1 MEPTMAILELRGVG
15 KSFGALEVLSGI
27 DLDVEEGKITS
38 VIGPNGAGKT
48 TLFNV
53 VSGRFPANT
62 GTILYKKR
70 DITRMRPHEI
80 TLAGLARSFQ
90 VTNIY
95 QKLTVGENVSLA
107 VQTRSK
113 KRMSLLTRFQ
123 EMGDVKQRTMEIL
136 ERIGLGK
143 WADVPAGQL
152 SHGDQRHLEI
162 GMTLAT
168 GPELLLLDEPTS
180 GMSPAEAA
188 QTMDLIKDLSRD
200 FTIVLIEH
208 NMDIVMNI
216 SDRIAVLNFGRKIA
230 EGSPEEVADN
240 PEVRRVYLGGV

>member
-1 MEPTMAILELRGVG
+1 MAILELRGVD
-15 KSFGALEVLSGI
+15 KSFGALEVLSRI
-27 DLDVEEGKITS
+27 DLDIEEGKITS

-53 VSGRFPANT
+53 ITGRFPASA
-62 GTILYKKR
+62 GTILFKKR
-70 DITRMRPHEI
+70 DITRMKAPEI

-90 VTNIY
+90 ITNIFK
-95 QKLTVGENVSLA
+95 KLTVSENIFLA
-107 VQTRSK
+107 VQTKSPQRL
-113 KRMSLLTRFQ
+113 SLFSPAKGLSEVGEKTN
-123 EMGDVKQRTMEIL
+123 EIL
-136 ERIGLGK
+136 ERIGLQK

-168 GPELLLLDEPTS
+168 GPELLMLDEPTS

-200 FTIVLIEH
+200 FTIMLIEH
-208 NMDIVMNI
+208 NMDLVMNI
-216 SDRIAVLNFGRKIA
+216 SDRIVVLNFGRKIA
-230 EGSPEEVADN
+230 EGSPEEVAEN

>member
-1 MEPTMAILELRGVG
+1 MAILELRGVD
-15 KSFGALEVLSGI
+15 KSFGALEVLSRI
-27 DLDVEEGKITS
+27 DLDIEEDKITS

-53 VSGRFPANT
+53 ISGRFPAS
-62 GTILYKKR
+62 GGIILFKKR
-70 DITRMRPHEI
+70 DITGMQPHEI

-90 VTNIY
+90 ITNIF
-95 QKLTVGENVSLA
+95 KRLTVSENIFFA
-107 VQTRSK
+107 VQTKSPQRL
-113 KRMSLLTRFQ
+113 SLFSRAKGMKEVGEKT
-123 EMGDVKQRTMEIL
+123 TEIL
-136 ERIGLGK
+136 ERIGLQK
-143 WADVPAGQL
+143 WTDVPAGQL

-180 GMSPAEAA
+180 GMSPAEAS
-188 QTMDLIKDLSRD
+188 QTMDLIKDFSRD
-200 FTIVLIEH
+200 FTIMLIEH
-208 NMDIVMNI
+208 NMDLVMNI
-216 SDRIAVLNFGRKIA
+216 SDRIVVLNFGRKIA

>member
-1 MEPTMAILELRGVG
+1 VAILKLRGVG
-15 KSFGALEVLSGI
+15 KNFGALEVLSQV
-27 DLDVEEGKITS
+27 DLEIEEGKITS

-53 VSGRFPANT
+53 ISGRFPASS
-62 GTILYKKR
+62 GTILFKER
-70 DITRMRPHEI
+70 DISRMKDYEI

-90 VTNIY
+90 ITNIF
-95 QKLTVGENVSLA
+95 QRLTVWENIFLA
-107 VQTRSK
+107 VQTRSP
-113 KRMSLLTRFQ
+113 KRMSFFTRFKKL
-123 EMGDVKQRTMEIL
+123 DSVKSRTTDIL
-136 ERIGLGK
+136 KRVGLDQWK
-143 WADVPAGQL
+143 DEPAGQL

-180 GMSPAEAA
+180 GMSPAESS

-200 FTIVLIEH
+200 VTIFLIEH

-216 SDRIAVLNFGRKIA
+216 SDHIFVLNFGRKIA

-240 PEVRRVYLGGV
+240 PEVCRVYLGGI

>member
-1 MEPTMAILELRGVG
+1 MALLELRGVG
-15 KSFGALEVLSGI
+15 KSFGALEVLSQI
-27 DLDVEEGKITS
+27 DLDVETGKITS

-53 VSGRFPANT
+53 ISGLFPASS
-62 GTILYKKR
+62 GTILFKEH
-70 DITRMRPHEI
+70 DIARMKEHEI

-90 VTNIY
+90 ITNIF
-95 QKLTVGENVSLA
+95 QKLTVWENIFLA
-107 VQTRSK
+107 VQTRSQ
-113 KRMSLLTRFQ
+113 KRMSFFTSFQ
-123 EMGDVKQRTMEIL
+123 KMDSVKSRTGEIL
-136 ERIGLGK
+136 SRIGLDHWK
-143 WADVPAGQL
+143 DAPAGQL

-180 GMSPAEAA
+180 GMSPAESS

-200 FTIVLIEH
+200 FTIFLIEH

-216 SDRIAVLNFGRKIA
+216 SDHIFVLNFGRKIA
-230 EGSPEEVADN
+230 EGSPEEVADD
-240 PEVRRVYLGGV
+240 PEVCRVYLGGV

>member
-1 MEPTMAILELRGVG
+1 MTILEMRGVG
-15 KSFGALEVLSGI
+15 KSFGALEVLSEI
-27 DLDVEEGKITS
+27 DLDIEEGKISS

-53 VSGRFPANT
+53 ISGRFPANT
-62 GTILYKKR
+62 GTIRYKKR

-95 QKLTVGENVSLA
+95 QKLTVGENVSLG
-107 VQTRSK
+107 VQTRNK

-136 ERIGLGK
+136 ERIGLRK
-143 WADVPAGQL
+143 WSDVPAGQL

-216 SDRIAVLNFGRKIA
+216 SDRIVVLNFGRKIA

>member
-1 MEPTMAILELRGVG
+1 MAILELRGVG
-15 KSFGALEVLSGI
+15 KNFGALEVLSQI
-27 DLDVEEGKITS
+27 DLDVEAGKITS

-53 VSGRFPANT
+53 ISGRFPAT
-62 GTILYKKR
+62 SGTILFKER
-70 DITRMRPHEI
+70 DIARLKEHEI

-90 VTNIY
+90 ITNIF
-95 QKLTVGENVSLA
+95 QRLTVWENIFLA
-107 VQTRSK
+107 VQTRSPR
-113 KRMSLLTRFQ
+113 RMSFFTRFQ
-123 EMGDVKQRTMEIL
+123 KMASVKSRTEEIL
-136 ERIGLGK
+136 KRIGLDQ
-143 WADVPAGQL
+143 WQDTTAGQL

-180 GMSPAEAA
+180 GMSPAEAS

-200 FTIVLIEH
+200 FTIFLIEH

-216 SDRIAVLNFGRKIA
+216 SDHIFVLNFGRKIA
-230 EGSPEEVADN
+230 EGSPEEVADD
-240 PEVRRVYLGGV
+240 PEVCRVYLGGV

>member
-1 MEPTMAILELRGVG
+1 MAILELRGVD
-15 KSFGALEVLSGI
+15 KSFGALEVLAQI
-27 DLDVEEGKITS
+27 DLDIEEGRITS

-53 VSGRFPANT
+53 ISGRFPANA

-70 DITRMRPHEI
+70 DISRMRPHEI
-80 TLAGLARSFQ
+80 TLAGLGRSFQ
-90 VTNIY
+90 ITNIY
-95 QKLTVGENVSLA
+95 KKLTVRENVFLA
-107 VQTRSK
+107 VQTRSN
-113 KRMSLLTRFQ
+113 KRMSLFTRFL
-123 EMGDVKQRTMEIL
+123 ELRDVHQQTGQIL
-136 ERIGLGK
+136 ERIGLRK
-143 WADVPAGQL
+143 WADMPAGQL

-168 GPELLLLDEPTS
+168 GPDLLMLDEPTS

-188 QTMDLIKDLSRD
+188 QTMDLIKDLARE
-200 FTIVLIEH
+200 FTIMLIEH
-208 NMDIVMNI
+208 NMDLVMNI
-216 SDRIAVLNFGRKIA
+216 SDRIVVLNFGRKIA

>member
-1 MEPTMAILELRGVG
+1 MTILEMRGVG
-15 KSFGALEVLSGI
+15 KSFGALEVLSEI
-27 DLDVEEGKITS
+27 DLDIEGGKITS

-53 VSGRFPANT
+53 ISGRFPANT

-95 QKLTVGENVSLA
+95 QKLTVGENVSLG
-107 VQTRSK
+107 VQTRNK

-136 ERIGLGK
+136 ERIGLRK
-143 WADVPAGQL
+143 WSDVPAGQL

-188 QTMDLIKDLSRD
+188 QTMDLIKDLSGD

-216 SDRIAVLNFGRKIA
+216 SDRIVVLNFGRKIA

>member
-1 MEPTMAILELRGVG
+1 MAILELRGVD
-15 KSFGALEVLSGI
+15 KSFGALEVLSRI
-27 DLDVEEGKITS
+27 DLDIEEGKITS

-53 VSGRFPANT
+53 ISGRFPASA
-62 GTILYKKR
+62 GAILFKKR
-70 DITRMRPHEI
+70 DITRMKAPEI

-90 VTNIY
+90 ITNIF
-95 QKLTVGENVSLA
+95 KRLTVSENIFLA
-107 VQTRSK
+107 VQTKSPQRLSLFSPAKGLKEVGK
-113 KRMSLLTRFQ
+113 KSN
-123 EMGDVKQRTMEIL
+123 EIL
-136 ERIGLGK
+136 GRIGLQK

-168 GPELLLLDEPTS
+168 GPELLMLDEPTS

-200 FTIVLIEH
+200 FSIMLIEH
-208 NMDIVMNI
+208 NMDLVMNI

>member
-1 MEPTMAILELRGVG
+1 MAILELRGVG

-27 DLDVEEGKITS
+27 DLDIQEGKITS
-38 VIGPNGAGKT
+38 IIGPNGAGKT

-53 VSGRFPANT
+53 VSGRFPASI
-62 GTILYKKR
+62 GTILYKKV
-70 DITRMRPHEI
+70 DITRLRPHEI

-90 VTNIY
+90 ITNIY
-95 QKLTVGENVSLA
+95 QKLSVRGNIFLA

-113 KRMSLLTRFQ
+113 KRLSFFAQYQKMD
-123 EMGDVKQRTMEIL
+123 DVKIRTEEIL
-136 ERIGLGK
+136 RRIGLGK
-143 WADVPAGQL
+143 QTDVPAGQL

-180 GMSPAEAA
+180 GMSPAEASA
-188 QTMDLIKDLSRD
+188 TMELISDLSHD
-200 FTIVLIEH
+200 FSIVVIEH
-208 NMDIVMNI
+208 NMDLVMNI
-216 SDRIAVLNFGRKIA
+216 SHRIVVLNFGRKIA

-240 PEVRRVYLGGV
+240 PEVRRVYLGGI

>member
-1 MEPTMAILELRGVG
+1 MAILELRGVG

>member
-1 MEPTMAILELRGVG
+1 MAILEMRGVD
-15 KSFGALEVLSGI
+15 KSFGALEVLSRI
-27 DLDVEEGKITS
+27 DLDIEEGKITS

-53 VSGRFPANT
+53 ISGRFPASA
-62 GTILYKKR
+62 GAILFKKR
-70 DITRMRPHEI
+70 DITRMKAHEI

-90 VTNIY
+90 ITNIF
-95 QKLTVGENVSLA
+95 KRLTVSENIFLA
-107 VQTRSK
+107 VQTKSPQRL
-113 KRMSLLTRFQ
+113 SLFSPAKGLK
-123 EMGDVKQRTMEIL
+123 EVGEKANEIL
-136 ERIGLGK
+136 ERIGLQK

-168 GPELLLLDEPTS
+168 GPELLMLDEPTS

-188 QTMDLIKDLSRD
+188 QTMDLINHLSRD
-200 FTIVLIEH
+200 FTIMLIEH
-208 NMDIVMNI
+208 NMDLVMNI
-216 SDRIAVLNFGRKIA
+216 SDRIVVLNFGRKIA

>member
-1 MEPTMAILELRGVG
+1 MAILELRGVD

-27 DLDVEEGKITS
+27 DLDIEEGKITS

-53 VSGRFPANT
+53 VSGRFPASA

-70 DITRMRPHEI
+70 DIARMRPHEI

-90 VTNIY
+90 ITNIY

-107 VQTRSK
+107 VQTRNK
-113 KRMSLLTRFQ
+113 KRMSLFTRFQ
-123 EMGDVKQRTMEIL
+123 EMGDVQERTMGIL
-136 ERIGLGK
+136 DRIGLRK
-143 WADVPAGQL
+143 WSDLPAGQL

-180 GMSPAEAA
+180 GMSPGEAA

-216 SDRIAVLNFGRKIA
+216 SDRIVVLNFGRKIA

>member
-1 MEPTMAILELRGVG
+1 MAILELKGIG
-15 KSFGALEVLSGI
+15 KSFGALEVLLEI
-27 DLDVEEGKITS
+27 NLDIEEGKITS

-53 VSGRFPANT
+53 ISGRFPASA
-62 GTILYKKR
+62 GTIFYKKR

-90 VTNIY
+90 ITNIY
-95 QKLTVGENVSLA
+95 QKLTVRENVSLA
-107 VQTRSK
+107 VQTRSP
-113 KRMSLLTRFQ
+113 KRMSLFIRFQ
-123 EMGDVKQRTMEIL
+123 GLGDVKKRTTEIL

-143 WADVPAGQL
+143 WAELPAGQL

-240 PEVRRVYLGGV
+240 PEVQRVYLGGV

>member
-1 MEPTMAILELRGVG
+1 MALLELHGVG
-15 KSFGALEVLSGI
+15 KNFGALEVLSQI
-27 DLDVEEGKITS
+27 DLNVEAGKITS

-53 VSGRFPANT
+53 ISGRFPASS
-62 GTILYKKR
+62 GTILFKGR
-70 DITRMRPHEI
+70 DIARLKDHEI

-90 VTNIY
+90 ITNIF
-95 QKLTVGENVSLA
+95 QKLTVWENIFLA
-107 VQTRSK
+107 VQTRSP
-113 KRMSLLTRFQ
+113 KRLSFFTRFLK
-123 EMGDVKQRTMEIL
+123 MDSVKTRTGEIL
-136 ERIGLGK
+136 KRIGLDQWK
-143 WADVPAGQL
+143 DAPAGQL

-180 GMSPAEAA
+180 GMSPIEAS

-200 FTIVLIEH
+200 CTIFLIEH

-216 SDRIAVLNFGRKIA
+216 SDYIFVLNFGRKIA
-230 EGSPEEVADN
+230 EGSPEEVADD
-240 PEVRRVYLGGV
+240 PEVCRVYLGGV

>member
-1 MEPTMAILELRGVG
+1 MPILELRGVG

-27 DLDVEEGKITS
+27 DLDIEEGKITS
-38 VIGPNGAGKT
+38 IIGPNGAGKT

-53 VSGRFPANT
+53 VSGRFPAST
-62 GTILYKKR
+62 GTILYKKT

-90 VTNIY
+90 ITNIY
-95 QKLTVGENVSLA
+95 QRLSVRENIFLA

-113 KRMSLLTRFQ
+113 KRLSFFTRYQ
-123 EMGDVKQRTMEIL
+123 KMDDVKNRTEEIL
-136 ERIGLGK
+136 RRIGLEK
-143 WADVPAGQL
+143 WTDVAAGQL

-180 GMSPAEAA
+180 GMSPAEASA
-188 QTMDLIKDLSRD
+188 TMQLISDLSGG
-200 FTIVLIEH
+200 FTIVVIEH
-208 NMDIVMNI
+208 NMDLVMNI
-216 SDRIAVLNFGRKIA
+216 SHRIVVLNFGRKIA
-230 EGSPEEVADN
+230 EGSPGEVADN
-240 PEVRRVYLGGV
+240 PEVRRVYLGGI

>member
-1 MEPTMAILELRGVG
+1 MAILELRGVG
-15 KSFGALEVLSGI
+15 KSFGALEVLFGI
-27 DLDVEEGKITS
+27 DLDIDEGKITS
-38 VIGPNGAGKT
+38 IIGPNGAGKT

-53 VSGRFPANT
+53 ISGRFPASA
-62 GTILYKKR
+62 GTILFKKA

-90 VTNIY
+90 ITNIY
-95 QKLTVGENVSLA
+95 QRMSVGENVFLA

-113 KRMSLLTRFQ
+113 KRLSFFTGYQKMD
-123 EMGDVKQRTMEIL
+123 DVQSRTEEIL
-136 ERIGLGK
+136 RRIGLEK
-143 WADVPAGQL
+143 WKDVPAGQL

-180 GMSPAEAA
+180 GMSPAEASA
-188 QTMDLIKDLSRD
+188 TMQLISDLSHG

-208 NMDIVMNI
+208 NMDLVMNI
-216 SDRIAVLNFGRKIA
+216 SHTIIVLNFGRKIA

-240 PEVRRVYLGGV
+240 PEVRRVYLGGI

>member
-1 MEPTMAILELRGVG
+1 MAILELKGIG
-15 KSFGALEVLSGI
+15 KSFGALEVLLEI
-27 DLDVEEGKITS
+27 NLDIAEGKITS

-53 VSGRFPANT
+53 ISGRFPASA

-90 VTNIY
+90 ITNIY

-107 VQTRSK
+107 VQTRSP
-113 KRMSLLTRFQ
+113 KRMSFFTRFQ
-123 EMGDVKQRTMEIL
+123 GLGDVKKRTTGIL

-143 WADVPAGQL
+143 WADIPAGQL

>member
-1 MEPTMAILELRGVG
+1 MAILELRGVD
-15 KSFGALEVLSGI
+15 KSFGALEVLSRI
-27 DLDVEEGKITS
+27 DLDIEEGKITS

-53 VSGRFPANT
+53 ITGRFPASA
-62 GTILYKKR
+62 GTILFKKR
-70 DITRMRPHEI
+70 DITRMKAHEI

-90 VTNIY
+90 ITNIF
-95 QKLTVGENVSLA
+95 KRLTVSENIFLA
-107 VQTRSK
+107 VQTKSPQRL
-113 KRMSLLTRFQ
+113 SLFSPAKGLSEVGEKTN
-123 EMGDVKQRTMEIL
+123 EIL
-136 ERIGLGK
+136 ERIGLQK

-168 GPELLLLDEPTS
+168 GPELLMLDEPTS

-200 FTIVLIEH
+200 FTIMLIEH
-208 NMDIVMNI
+208 NMDLVMNI
-216 SDRIAVLNFGRKIA
+216 SDRIVVLNFGRKIA

>member
-1 MEPTMAILELRGVG
+1 MAILELRGVG

-95 QKLTVGENVSLA
+95 QKLTVGDNVSLA

-113 KRMSLLTRFQ
+113 NRMSLLTRFQ

>member
-1 MEPTMAILELRGVG
+1 MAILELRGVG

-27 DLDVEEGKITS
+27 DLDIEEGQITS

-53 VSGRFPANT
+53 VSGRFPAST
-62 GTILYKKR
+62 GAILYKKR

-90 VTNIY
+90 ITNIY

-107 VQTRSK
+107 VQTRNK
-113 KRMSLLTRFQ
+113 RRMSLFTRFQ
-123 EMGDVKQRTMEIL
+123 EMGDVQERTKEIL
-136 ERIGLGK
+136 GRIGLSK
-143 WADVPAGQL
+143 WYDVPAGQL

-180 GMSPAEAA
+180 GMSPAETA
-188 QTMDLIKDLSRD
+188 QTMDLVQDLSRD

>member
-1 MEPTMAILELRGVG
+1 MAILELRGVG
-15 KSFGALEVLSGI
+15 KSFGALEALSEI
-27 DLDVEEGKITS
+27 NLDIQEGKITS
-38 VIGPNGAGKT
+38 IIGPNGAGKT

-53 VSGRFPANT
+53 VSGRFPASA
-62 GTILYKKR
+62 GTILYKNV

-90 VTNIY
+90 ITNIY
-95 QKLTVGENVSLA
+95 QRLSVGENIFLA

-113 KRMSLLTRFQ
+113 KRMSLFTRYQ
-123 EMGDVKQRTMEIL
+123 KMEDVKSRAEAVLKQ
-136 ERIGLGK
+136 IGLEK
-143 WADVPAGQL
+143 WKDVPAGQL

-180 GMSPAEAA
+180 GMSPAEASA
-188 QTMDLIKDLSRD
+188 TMELINDLSHG
-200 FTIVLIEH
+200 FTIVVIEH
-208 NMDIVMNI
+208 NMDLVMNI
-216 SDRIAVLNFGRKIA
+216 SHRIVVLNFGRKIA

-240 PEVRRVYLGGV
+240 PEVRRVYLGGI

>member
-1 MEPTMAILELRGVG
+1 MAILELKGIG
-15 KSFGALEVLSGI
+15 KSFGALEVLLEI
-27 DLDVEEGKITS
+27 NLDIEEGKITS

-53 VSGRFPANT
+53 ISGRFPASA

-70 DITRMRPHEI
+70 DITHMRPHEI

-90 VTNIY
+90 ITNIY

-107 VQTRSK
+107 VQTRSP
-113 KRMSLLTRFQ
+113 KRMSFFSRFQ
-123 EMGDVKQRTMEIL
+123 GLGDVKKRTTEIL

-143 WADVPAGQL
+143 WGDIPAGQL

>member
-1 MEPTMAILELRGVG
+1 MAILELRGVG

-27 DLDVEEGKITS
+27 DLDIEEGKITS

-53 VSGRFPANT
+53 VSGRFPASA

-90 VTNIY
+90 ITNIY

-107 VQTRSK
+107 VQTRNK
-113 KRMSLLTRFQ
+113 RRMSLFTRFQ
-123 EMGDVKQRTMEIL
+123 EMGDVQERTMGIL
-136 ERIGLGK
+136 DRIGLRKRFG
-143 WADVPAGQL
+143 VPAGQL

-188 QTMDLIKDLSRD
+188 QTMDLIEDLSRD

-216 SDRIAVLNFGRKIA
+216 SDRIVVLNFGRKIA

>member
-1 MEPTMAILELRGVG
+1 MAILELRGVG
-15 KSFGALEVLSGI
+15 KSFGALEVLSQI
-27 DLDVEEGKITS
+27 DLDIEEGKITS

-53 VSGRFPANT
+53 ITNRFSVGA
-62 GTILYKKR
+62 GKILFKKR
-70 DITRMRPHEI
+70 DITRLKAHEI

-90 VTNIY
+90 ITNIY
-95 QKLTVGENVSLA
+95 KRLTVFENIFLS
-107 VQTRSK
+107 VQTKSPRRLSLFTLSQGMSEVREK
-113 KRMSLLTRFQ
+113 TKR
-123 EMGDVKQRTMEIL
+123 IL
-136 ERIGLGK
+136 ERIGLGNR
-143 WADVPAGQL
+143 AEVPAGQL

-168 GPELLLLDEPTS
+168 GPELLMLDEPTS

-188 QTMDLIKDLSRD
+188 QTMDLIKDLARD
-200 FTIVLIEH
+200 FTILLIEH
-208 NMDIVMNI
+208 NMDLVMNI
-216 SDRIAVLNFGRKIA
+216 SDRIVVLNFGRKIA